1 MIPLWMFTVGRVV
14 LKTGYPASEVQMPWA
29 LLVIAVLW
37 FSVPTA
43 IGMVVASFL
52 PRLATVFILIV
63 RPVAFLFLLVQ
74 VAVFIYFNYP
84 VIYFADSWQLLAVTA
99 ATPYTAFALS
109 FVLALFVFRRSR
121 ADAVTIMME
130 TGIQN
135 ITFAYFLIVAT
146 LPQPDGD
153 ISSVVPLLVIFFTY
167 GPILFLVFPLAAV
180 VNRMHSRRKAQGY
193 TLTGVGE
200 KEGVEEI
207 KGKVTARSLV
217 SSETQ
222 LAGAGDEGSE
232 VSLEFIIPSS
242 SSCGNHY
249 PDGGKWSTTDGATGE
264 ALRSRDVM
272 I

>member
-200 KEGVEEI
+200 KEGV
-207 KGKVTARSLV
+207 GKVTARSLV

-232 VSLEFIIPSS
+232 VSLEFIIPSFSS